1 MRLLYSE
8 DRSVRFWTL
17 VFCDP
22 KYTIMQCSAIGK
34 HLRDAHNQKDKDL
47 REQFTILKKCVFDLN

>member
-1 MRLLYSE
+1 M
-8 DRSVRFWTL
+8 RFWTL

-47 REQFTILKKCVFDLN
+47 REQFTILKKCVFDLK